1 MTFVFPYYVYGTLS
15 PPSEQ
20 EITGDVLLELDAN
33 LLKSEIGIMAFGK
46 RVRIANAIADL
57 RRPPSI
63 EYSDHQISSSE
74 QASPMQLQYSNTH
87 SRTQSVSQSHHS
99 FPGTTTTTTAPGH
112 GYSQS
117 VQSSLGSPVAGFN
130 GSTGFAFGGAVP
142 SGPVAPQKIGAGNQV
157 NGAGVG
163 VASAAAAA
171 AMGVGLGIALSPVP
185 SSTEAVPA
193 VSCSIL
199 AIFLV

>member
-1 MTFVFPYYVYGTLS
+1 M
-15 PPSEQ
+15 
-20 EITGDVLLELDAN
+20 
-33 LLKSEIGIMAFGK
+33 
-46 RVRIANAIADL
+46 
-57 RRPPSI
+57 
-63 EYSDHQISSSE
+63 
-74 QASPMQLQYSNTH
+74 
-87 SRTQSVSQSHHS
+87 
-99 FPGTTTTTTAPGH
+99 
-112 GYSQS
+112 
-117 VQSSLGSPVAGFN
+117 
-130 GSTGFAFGGAVP
+130 P